1 MTSLNHSLK
10 GFFQVRNDTSYDLS
24 FFFLDQITQGKVYI
38 QKEYL
43 S

>member
-10 GFFQVRNDTSYDLS
+10 GFFQVRNDTSYDL